1 MNEADVIASYPQ
13 FGLETI
19 FFLILFIVA
28 AYAAYSDGG
37 DMYVHK
43 TPTEKQKKLN
53 LLGIITIVIIIPA
66 IIIIFF
72 I

>member
-1 MNEADVIASYPQ
+1 MNEVDVIASSPQ

-19 FFLILFIVA
+19 IFLFLFIVA
-28 AYAAYSDGG
+28 AYSAYSESGH
-37 DMYVHK
+37 MYVHK
-43 TPTEKQKKLN
+43 TPIEKQKKLD